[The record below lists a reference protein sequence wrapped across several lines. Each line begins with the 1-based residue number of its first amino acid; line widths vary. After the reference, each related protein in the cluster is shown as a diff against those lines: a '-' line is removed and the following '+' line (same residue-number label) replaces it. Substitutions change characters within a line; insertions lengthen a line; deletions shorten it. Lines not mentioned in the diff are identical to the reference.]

1 MAQIRETHTVVED
14 VPLDR
19 RTAVEEDYPP
29 VVYERRG
36 LSGGAIAALVIAGI
50 AVAVLITLLIMNNQ
64 QRNQDSQLEIER
76 ARADAAQ
83 RAAAPPQM
91 PATTQPAQPAPP
103 VVVMPPP
110 SSPTTVTVPAPPSS
124 PTPSSAAAPSA
135 SSTSGVTVEVDVTSK
150 LLDDSELRTH
160 PIDVKVSNGTAT
172 LSGEL
177 PSEELKSRAE
187 RIASSVKGVRR
198 VVNKITV
205 KGE

>member
-1 MAQIRETHTVVED
+1 MAEIRETHTVVED
-14 VPLDR
+14 VPVER
-19 RTAVEEDYPP
+19 RTVVEEDYPP

-64 QRNQDSQLEIER
+64 QRNQDAQLEIER

-83 RAAAPPQM
+83 RAAAQPQM
-91 PATTQPAQPAPP
+91 PAPAQPAPP

-110 SSPTTVTVPAPPSS
+110 ASPTTVTVPAPASS
-124 PTPSSAAAPSA
+124 PTPSSAAAPST
-135 SSTSGVTVEVDVTSK
+135 SSTSAITVEVDVTTK

-160 PIDVKVSNGTAT
+160 PIDVKVSNSTAT

-187 RIASSVKGVRR
+187 RIAGSVKGVRR